1 MKKEGNLILFFG
13 CFVNGRLKLHQLTL
27 QSLRLKVDEIGRSIH
42 NKLFGFNQKTQK
54 YANQPSM
61 SSKDQSGPKKF
72 GERFRDDGLI
82 GALRKKVSSSKGGP
96 NEMHFLEHLEELR
109 WVVLKC
115 FCAFI
120 IGCLSIAVFMQDSV
134 KVLQVPLIKAVEDF
148 GEIGIDLQS
157 VGLEEYVQTLE
168 KQEVDLGMLRNAE
181 EEDLGSWG
189 ITNPHHQTRILTH
202 FASGQNRNLLQVI
215 RSYSPIFIAMKIC
228 FLGGL
233 GVSLPAI
240 LYFIGGFVVP
250 GLTPKEKRVF
260 FPGCVAATLLFI
272 AGASMT
278 YLFILPVSLAF
289 TIEFTFNVLGL
300 DVYRP
305 EAGNYYSTVI
315 WMTFAV
321 GIAFQFPLVLVLLIR
336 IGILS
341 VEKLR
346 DSRRLV
352 LVILMISAALITPG
366 GDPVSLCILT
376 IPLYVLYELAIIIGS
391 AIERRK
397 AITEWKEWDENIQGP
412 KPEYP
417 RGKGTPLW
425 VYAIFL
431 VFLAALTYIFLKY
444 QDTIQE
450 SLESLSWG
458 TVENIDKKKV
468 VDSNETT
475 WATENLLQ
483 IPIKENQPFFLQ
495 LIPVQENN
503 DRRIPDSNQSEPIL
517 FKALIIKNQSE
528 NK

>member
-1 MKKEGNLILFFG
+1 
-13 CFVNGRLKLHQLTL
+13 
-27 QSLRLKVDEIGRSIH
+27 
-42 NKLFGFNQKTQK
+42 
-54 YANQPSM
+54 
-61 SSKDQSGPKKF
+61 
-72 GERFRDDGLI
+72 
-82 GALRKKVSSSKGGP
+82 
-96 NEMHFLEHLEELR
+96 
-109 WVVLKC
+109 
-115 FCAFI
+115 
-120 IGCLSIAVFMQDSV
+120 
-134 KVLQVPLIKAVEDF
+134 
-148 GEIGIDLQS
+148 
-157 VGLEEYVQTLE
+157 
-168 KQEVDLGMLRNAE
+168 
-181 EEDLGSWG
+181 
-189 ITNPHHQTRILTH
+189 
-202 FASGQNRNLLQVI
+202 
-215 RSYSPIFIAMKIC
+215 
-228 FLGGL
+228 
-233 GVSLPAI
+233 
-240 LYFIGGFVVP
+240 
-250 GLTPKEKRVF
+250 
-260 FPGCVAATLLFI
+260 
-272 AGASMT
+272 MT

-450 SLESLSWG
+450 SLSWG

-495 LIPVQENN
+495 LIPVQKNN

>member
-1 MKKEGNLILFFG
+1 MSTNDLILFFETIESQI
-13 CFVNGRLKLHQLTL
+13 FKHRRKPWFRAYIKDLFSNFH
-27 QSLRLKVDEIGRSIH
+27 SLRYEPKM
-42 NKLFGFNQKTQK
+42 N
-54 YANQPSM
+54 
-61 SSKDQSGPKKF
+61 SKDQKGPKTF
-72 GERFRDDGLI
+72 GERFREEGLM
-82 GALRKKVSSSKGGP
+82 GALGKKKNPSKSDP
-96 NEMHFLEHLEELR
+96 NAMHFLEHLEELR
-109 WVVLKC
+109 WVILKC
-115 FCAFI
+115 VCAFI
-120 IGCLSIAVFMQDSV
+120 IGCLAIAIFMQDSV

-168 KQEVDLGMLRNAE
+168 RQEVDLGMLRNANE
-181 EEDLGSWG
+181 QDLQNWG
-189 ITNPHHQTRILTH
+189 ITDPHHQTRILAH

-233 GVSLPAI
+233 GISLPAI

-260 FPGCVAATLLFI
+260 FPGCIAATFLFV

-289 TIEFTFNVLGL
+289 TIEFSFNVLGL

-341 VEKLR
+341 VDKLR
-346 DSRRLV
+346 ASRRLV

-391 AIERRK
+391 SIERKK
-397 AITEWKEWDENIQGP
+397 AILEWKEWDESLQGP
-412 KPEYP
+412 KPKNP
-417 RGKGTPLW
+417 PKVKGTPLW
-425 VYAIFL
+425 AYG
-431 VFLAALTYIFLKY
+431 VFLLIFG
-444 QDTIQE
+444 
-450 SLESLSWG
+450 S
-458 TVENIDKKKV
+458 
-468 VDSNETT
+468 
-475 WATENLLQ
+475 ATFLIWRNKDE
-483 IPIKENQPFFLQ
+483 IKENFDAFTNRSS
-495 LIPVQENN
+495 NN
-503 DRRIPDSNQSEPIL
+503 SPEKTLDSNQSNNLPKSVQSAHPEFPEANQTFILQLVPI
-517 FKALIIKNQSE
+517 KHQESNQSE
-528 NK
+528 IQLFEAKLIDPLNNER